1 MATIDSTPKQDG
13 FHMPGE
19 FEPHAGCWM
28 LWPERPDNWRMS
40 AKPAQAAFSEV
51 AEAIARFEPVTMGVS
66 KAQYVEARQ
75 NLSAA
80 IRVVE
85 IPYDDSWIRDT
96 GPTFVVSGEGLVRGV
111 DWEFKAWSGPEPPHY
126 ASWDRDAL
134 LARKVLD
141 LERADRYESD
151 LVLEGGSIH
160 ADGEGTVL
168 TTEEC
173 LLNRNPDLGR
183 EGVEEK
189 LIQYLGAEQV
199 LWLGEGVHGD
209 GTSGH
214 VDNLCCFVRPGVVA
228 LTWTDDRSDP
238 QSQRSMDAYERLSAA
253 RDARGRK
260 LEIHRVRQPGPLYR
274 TKEEAQGVVEVEGTK
289 RRQAGERLPA
299 SYINFY
305 IPNGGIVAPSFGD
318 PHDEPALAKLRELF
332 PDRKVVTVPAREIL
346 LGGGCIHC
354 IVQQRPRG

>member
-141 LERADRYESD
+141 LERADRYKSD

-160 ADGEGTVL
+160 ADGEGTLL

-199 LWLGEGVHGD
+199 LWLGEGVH
-209 GTSGH
+209 
-214 VDNLCCFVRPGVVA
+214 
-228 LTWTDDRSDP
+228 
-238 QSQRSMDAYERLSAA
+238 
-253 RDARGRK
+253 
-260 LEIHRVRQPGPLYR
+260 
-274 TKEEAQGVVEVEGTK
+274 GVVEVEGTK

>member
-1 MATIDSTPKQDG
+1 MATISSMPKNDG

-28 LWPERPDNWRMS
+28 LWPERPDNWRMG
-40 AKPAQAAFSEV
+40 AKPAQAAFAEV

-66 KAQYVEARQ
+66 RAQYLNARQ
-75 NLSAA
+75 GLSAA

-85 IPYDDSWIRDT
+85 ISYDDSWIRDT
-96 GPTFVVSGEGLVRGV
+96 GPTFVVNGEGIVRGV
-111 DWEFKAWSGPEPPHY
+111 DWEFKAWSGPDRPHY
-126 ASWDRDAL
+126 SSWEQDAL

-141 LERADRYESD
+141 IERADRYKSD
-151 LVLEGGSIH
+151 LVLEGGSVH
-160 ADGEGTVL
+160 VDGEGTLL

-183 EGVEEK
+183 EGIEEK
-189 LIQYLGAEQV
+189 LVEYLGAEKV
-199 LWLGEGVHGD
+199 IWLAGGVYGD

-238 QSQRSMDAYERLSAA
+238 QWKRSMEAYERLSAA

-260 LEIHRVRQPGPLYR
+260 LQIHKIHQPGPLYR
-274 TKEEAQGVVEVEGTK
+274 SEEEAKGIIEAEGTK
-289 RRQAGERLPA
+289 PRKAGERLPA

-305 IPNGGIVAPSFGD
+305 IANGGIVAPCFGD
-318 PHDEPALAKLRELF
+318 PQDDPALCRLQGLF
-332 PDRKVVTVPAREIL
+332 PERRVVMVPAREVL
-346 LGGGCIHC
+346 LGGGCFHC